1 MTQFATT
8 NLDAPP
14 VEACSG
20 KPDPGVFERNLAALE
35 RASRETVEKLRRTP
49 ARIDVQFHAADDG
62 ALSASIGVD
71 ASSRQLAS
79 RRRPLDEARKLIE
92 PIDLAHAAVFVLAG
106 FGVGHHA
113 AELARKVGRSGV
125 LVIFEPDVA
134 LLRAVLERVD
144 HSAWINETNVCI
156 LTEPENATAMSEV
169 LRGVEGFVGMGVRL
183 IEHPASTQR
192 MGAHTSAFFQ
202 RFTSVVEAVK
212 LTVVTTLVQVRVTM
226 RNLFQ
231 NLETYGRAPGV
242 GDLHGVCAG
251 KPAIVVSAGP
261 SLKRNIDLLTDPAVR
276 DRFVIVA
283 VQTVLRPLLAKGI
296 KPHFVTALDYSEISR
311 RFYEGL
317 IASDVEGIT
326 LVVEPKVNP
335 AVLDAW
341 PKGAAVRCIGDR
353 TLDLLLGRDLKDR
366 EARREYVKP
375 GATVAHLAYSL
386 ARHLGCDP
394 VVLIGQDLGFT
405 DGQYYA
411 AGAAIHDV
419 WACELNEFNTL
430 EMLEF
435 QRIAR
440 MGAHL
445 RTATDI
451 LGRPIHTDEQMLTYL
466 RQFEQEFKLDEQRG
480 LRTIDATE
488 GGVRKEHTAIS
499 TLAAVL
505 AERTRADPH
514 GIAAIAGA
522 SRRTAAPLSVASLED
537 RLIAAQR
544 QTARVGEISKA
555 VSTMLT
561 ELIEHHEDQERVNRL
576 IGRIDDKTREV
587 VALDPAFTLVQLLGQ
602 SMVFN
607 RVKADRLIGIDD
619 SLSPMERQK
628 RQAERDLA
636 NVRATARTARELG
649 TLLTDALQALRT
661 GVRQS
666 HDIPAEQLLERE
678 AHEDARG
685 AGALKGDGATS
696 NATVVAIIPVD
707 LHRSGLNTPRRLDR
721 PCAGAPSVLS
731 ATVRRLR
738 RCDRVRQIALLT
750 DDPDACRALLDDD
763 DLRGSTQVIFVRVPA
778 GQVHTRRAGVASARL
793 LARPCWRGGI
803 ANLTCY
809 DELFEPVVLAQAL
822 DHLKADGAL
831 LVGPD
836 WCVVDPALCDEVV
849 DRFIEDPIR
858 HRLTVTQAAP
868 GLCGCVIASSLVRE
882 IAASGSRGRAA
893 ASIGG
898 LLGYSPRAPIMDL
911 LGTRVCVNVEPVVR
925 DAGVRFI
932 ADFDAACDALSGAGP
947 SGTAAAIVQACGA
960 GLEAIGAEELVIDLD
975 PLCADASAVAR
986 QVSTFIVQRADGV
999 VTLRARSVNASAA
1012 LACIRA
1018 ACDAGAAGVHARIPE
1033 SRIGGDPRAW
1043 LESGASV
1050 ISVDVDP
1057 IRLAAGEFAPA
1068 LETLVALRAAACASG
1083 GSAGAAGGNDFRTP
1097 LPWIVPRLIRSDMMY
1112 PHIQAFMNHWIDA
1125 CGWCVLD
1132 PRDAPR
1138 PGERIA
1144 PLPIP
1149 AAATRRIARSQTIAQ
1164 VHA

>member
-8 NLDAPP
+8 NLDAPA
-14 VEACSG
+14 VAEG
-20 KPDPGVFERNLAALE
+20 KPGAGVLDRNLAALE

-49 ARIDVQFHAADDG
+49 ARIDVQFHMADDG
-62 ALSASIGVD
+62 ALSASVGVD
-71 ASSRQLAS
+71 AASRQLAS
-79 RRRPLDEARKLIE
+79 RRRPLDEARRLIE

-156 LTEPENATAMSEV
+156 LTEAENATAMSEV

-183 IEHPASTQR
+183 IEHPASVQR
-192 MGAHTSAFFQ
+192 MGALPSAFFQ

-231 NLETYGRAPGV
+231 NLETYGREPGV
-242 GDLHGVCAG
+242 GDLRGVCAG

-261 SLKRNIDLLTDPAVR
+261 SLKRNVDLLTDPAVR
-276 DRFVIVA
+276 ERFVIVA
-283 VQTVLRPLLAKGI
+283 VQTVLKPLLAKGI

-317 IASDVEGIT
+317 TAPDVEGIT

-353 TLDLLLGRDLKDR
+353 TLDLLLGRDIKER
-366 EARREYVKP
+366 ESRHEYLKP

-394 VVLIGQDLGFT
+394 VVLVGQDLGFT

-419 WACELNEFNTL
+419 WAGELNEFNTL

-435 QRIAR
+435 QRIVR

-451 LGRPIHTDEQMLTYL
+451 LGRAIHTDEQMLTYL

-499 TLAAVL
+499 SLAAVL
-505 AERTRADPH
+505 NEHAKATPH
-514 GIAAIAGA
+514 GIDAALAGA
-522 SRRTAAPLSVASLED
+522 SRRTATPLSVATLED

-555 VSTMLT
+555 VTAMLA
-561 ELIEHHEDQERVNRL
+561 ELVEHHQDQERVNRL

-619 SLSPMERQK
+619 TLSPMERQK

-649 TLLTDALQALRT
+649 TLLADALQALRT

-678 AHEDARG
+678 TREEV
-685 AGALKGDGATS
+685 AGAEASKSSATMPCT
-696 NATVVAIIPVD
+696 TVVAIIPVD
-707 LHRSGLNTPRRLDR
+707 LNRCGLNTPRRLDR

-763 DLRGSTQVIFVRVPA
+763 DMRGSTQVIFVRVPA
-778 GQVHTRRAGVASARL
+778 GQAHARRAGVASARL
-793 LARPCWRGGI
+793 VARSCWRGGI

-822 DHLKADGAL
+822 EHLRADGGL

-836 WCVVDPALCDEVV
+836 WCVVDPELCDEVV
-849 DRFIEDPIR
+849 DRFIEDPVR

-868 GLCGCVIASSLVRE
+868 GLCGCVIAASLVRE
-882 IAASGSRGRAA
+882 IAGSPSRGRAG

-911 LGTRVCVNVEPVVR
+911 LGSRVCVNVKPIVR

-932 ADFDAACDALSGAGP
+932 ADSDAACAVLAGAEP
-947 SGTAAAIVQACGA
+947 TDTAATIVQACGA
-960 GLEAIGAEELVIDLD
+960 GLEAIGAEELIIDLD
-975 PLCADASAVAR
+975 QIHGDAGEVGRRVSA
-986 QVSTFIVQRADGV
+986 FIACRADGV
-999 VTLRARSVNASAA
+999 VTLRSLAGSPIDVRS
-1012 LACIRA
+1012 CIRA
-1018 ACDAGAAGVHARIPE
+1018 ACDAGTAGVHVRIPE
-1033 SRIGGDPRAW
+1033 SMIGHDPRAW

-1050 ISVDVDP
+1050 ISIDVDP
-1057 IRLAAGEFAPA
+1057 VRLASGASNAA
-1068 LETLVALRAAACASG
+1068 LDALAALRATACTTAGSG
-1083 GSAGAAGGNDFRTP
+1083 GAPGSDDFRT
-1097 LPWIVPRLIRSDMMY
+1097 PWIVPRLTRCDATY
-1112 PHIQAFMNHWIDA
+1112 PHVQAFMNRWIEA

-1132 PRDAPR
+1132 PLDAPR

-1144 PLPIP
+1144 PLPVP
-1149 AAATRRIARSQTIAQ
+1149 ASAARRMARSRVLAQ
-1164 VHA
+1164 VNA